1 MNSIRSGTEEIV
13 DFTRNLKK
21 GTSGEDVLFCK
32 QKLLELGFY
41 GDHITTVSR
50 KTYGADTLE
59 AVKRFQAQAALTV
72 DGVIGKET
80 WAALIDGTI
89 TETEPVKNGTVSD
102 KAIAVCALALTRIGD
117 LYVWGASGLTDLSN
131 AKIQAMDEEFTR
143 AITFR
148 DNQYKAG
155 FADLMA
161 HDCSGFIS
169 WLMREKGIWDDRKN
183 CDGLWVLCE
192 LVARNEL
199 IAGDFLFRNST
210 TNAEDETH
218 VGLYL
223 GRGLVIHAKG
233 RDVGVVVEGINQ
245 GGSGYWHKCGRCK
258 LLNQ

>member
-1 MNSIRSGTEEIV
+1 M
-13 DFTRNLKK
+13 DFKRNLKK
-21 GTSGEDVLFCK
+21 GASGEDVLFCK

-41 GDHITTVSR
+41 GDHITTVTR
-50 KTYGADTLE
+50 KTFGADTLE
-59 AVKRFQAQAALTV
+59 AVKRFQAQAAMTV

-89 TETEPVKNGTVSD
+89 TETEPVIKETVSE
-102 KAIAVCALALTRIGD
+102 KAAEICTLALTRIGD

-131 AKIQAMDEEFTR
+131 AKIQAMDEEFAR
-143 AITFR
+143 AIKFR
-148 DNQYKAG
+148 DSQCKAG

-169 WLMREKGIWDDRKN
+169 WLMRETGIWDDRKN
-183 CDGLWVLCE
+183 CDGLWALCDV
-192 LVARNEL
+192 VARNEL

-210 TNAEDETH
+210 TNVNDETH

-223 GRGLVIHAKG
+223 GRGMVIHAKG
-233 RDVGVVVEGINQ
+233 RDVGVVMEGINQ

-258 LLNQ
+258 LLS

>member
-1 MNSIRSGTEEIV
+1 ME
-13 DFTRNLKK
+13 FTRNLKK

-41 GDHITTVSR
+41 GDHITTVSK
-50 KTYGADTLE
+50 KTFGADTLE
-59 AVKRFQAQAALTV
+59 AVKRFQAQAGLTV

-80 WAALIDGTI
+80 WAALFGDTA
-89 TETEPVKNGTVSD
+89 TEAEPIAKGTVSD
-102 KAIAVCALALTRIGD
+102 KATAVCELALTRIGD
-117 LYVWGASGLTDLSN
+117 LYVWGASALTDLSD
-131 AKIQAMDEEFTR
+131 AKIKVMDDEFAS

-148 DNQYKAG
+148 ESQYKAG

-161 HDCSGFIS
+161 HDCSGFLS
-169 WLMREKGIWDDRKN
+169 WLMRETKIWDDRKN
-183 CDGLWVLCE
+183 CDGLWAMCDV
-192 LVARNEL
+192 VARNEL

-223 GRGLVIHAKG
+223 GRGIVIHAKG

-245 GGSGYWHKCGRCK
+245 GGSGYWHKCGRCN
-258 LLNQ
+258 LLN

>member
-1 MNSIRSGTEEIV
+1 ME
-13 DFTRNLKK
+13 FTRNLKK

-41 GDHITTVSR
+41 GDHITTVTR
-50 KTYGADTLE
+50 KTFGADTLE
-59 AVKRFQAQAALTV
+59 AVKRFQAQAALPV

-89 TETEPVKNGTVSD
+89 TETEPVIKETVSV
-102 KAIAVCALALTRIGD
+102 KAAAICTLALTRIGD

-131 AKIQAMDEEFTR
+131 AKIQAMDEEFAR

-148 DNQYKAG
+148 ESQYKAG
-155 FADLMA
+155 FAGLMA
-161 HDCSGFIS
+161 HDCSGFLS
-169 WLMREKGIWDDRKN
+169 WLMRETGGWDDRKN
-183 CDGLWVLCE
+183 CDGLWALCDV
-192 LVARNEL
+192 VARNEL

-223 GRGLVIHAKG
+223 GRGMVIHAKG

-245 GGSGYWHKCGRCK
+245 GGSSYWHKCGRCK
-258 LLNQ
+258 LLYK

>member
-1 MNSIRSGTEEIV
+1 MEFS
-13 DFTRNLKK
+13 RNLKK

-41 GDHITTVSR
+41 GDHITTVTR
-50 KTYGADTLE
+50 KTFGADTLE
-59 AVKRFQAQAALTV
+59 AVKRFQAQAALNV

-80 WAALIDGTI
+80 WAALVDGKI
-89 TETEPVKNGTVSD
+89 TETEPVKTGMVSD
-102 KAIAVCALALTRIGD
+102 KAKAICALALTRIGD

-131 AKIQAMDEEFTR
+131 TKIQAMDEEFAR

-148 DNQYKAG
+148 DSQYKAG

-161 HDCSGFIS
+161 HDCSGFLS
-169 WLMREKGIWDDRKN
+169 WLMRETGIWDDRKN
-183 CDGLWVLCE
+183 CDGLWALCDM
-192 LVARNEL
+192 VARNEL

-223 GRGLVIHAKG
+223 GRGMVIHAKG

>member
-1 MNSIRSGTEEIV
+1 ME
-13 DFTRNLKK
+13 FKRNLKK

-41 GDHITTVSR
+41 GDHITTVTK
-50 KTYGADTLE
+50 KTFGADTLE

-80 WAALIDGTI
+80 WSALIDGTI
-89 TETEPVKNGTVSD
+89 TETDPIAKPAVAD
-102 KAIAVCALALTRIGD
+102 KAKVICALALTRIGD
-117 LYVWGASGLTDLSN
+117 LYVWGASALTDLSD
-131 AKIQAMDEEFTR
+131 AKIKAMDDEFAR

-161 HDCSGFIS
+161 HDCSGFLS
-169 WLMREKGIWDDRKN
+169 WLMGESGNWDERKN
-183 CDGLWVLCE
+183 CDGLWALCDV
-192 LVARNEL
+192 VARNEL

-210 TNAEDETH
+210 TNVNDETH

-223 GRGLVIHAKG
+223 GRGIVIHAKG
-233 RDVGVVVEGINQ
+233 RDIGVVVEGINQ

-258 LLNQ
+258 LLYK

>member
-1 MNSIRSGTEEIV
+1 M

-32 QKLLELGFY
+32 QKLLKLGFY

-50 KTYGADTLE
+50 KTFGADTLE
-59 AVKRFQAQAALTV
+59 AVKRFQAHVALTV

-89 TETEPVKNGTVSD
+89 TETEPVKKVTVSD

-131 AKIQAMDEEFTR
+131 AKIQAMDEEFSR

-169 WLMREKGIWDDRKN
+169 WLMRETGIWDDRKN
-183 CDGLWVLCE
+183 CDGLWALCD

-199 IAGDFLFRNST
+199 TAGDFLFRNST
-210 TNAEDETH
+210 KNAEDETH

-223 GRGLVIHAKG
+223 GRGMVIHAKG
-233 RDVGVVVEGINQ
+233 REVGVLVEGINQ
-245 GGSGYWHKCGRCK
+245 GGSGYWHKYGRCR

>member
-1 MNSIRSGTEEIV
+1 MNYFILKRRKYM
-13 DFTRNLKK
+13 DFSRNLKK

-32 QKLLELGFY
+32 QRLLELGLY

-50 KTYGADTLE
+50 KTFGADTLE

-89 TETEPVKNGTVSD
+89 TETEPITKPAVAD
-102 KAIAVCALALTRIGD
+102 KAKAICALALTRIGD
-117 LYVWGASGLTDLSN
+117 LYVWGASALTDLSD
-131 AKIQAMDEEFTR
+131 AKIKVMDDEFAR

-148 DNQYKAG
+148 ESQYKAG

-161 HDCSGFIS
+161 HDCSGFLS
-169 WLMREKGIWDDRKN
+169 WLMRETGVWDDRKN
-183 CDGLWVLCE
+183 CDGLWALCDV
-192 LVARNEL
+192 VARNEL
-199 IAGDFLFRNST
+199 IVGDFLFRNST
-210 TNAEDETH
+210 TNANDETH

-223 GRGLVIHAKG
+223 GRGMVIHAKG

-258 LLNQ
+258 LLNK